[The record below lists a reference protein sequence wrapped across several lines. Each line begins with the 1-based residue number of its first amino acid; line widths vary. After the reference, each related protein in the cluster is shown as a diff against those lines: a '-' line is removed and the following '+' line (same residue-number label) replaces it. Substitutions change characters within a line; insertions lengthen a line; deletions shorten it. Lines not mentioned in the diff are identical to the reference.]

1 MYFRQL
7 RYRLVVLAV
16 AVSVVGA
23 NPSVGVTQT
32 PKPVAAALTK
42 PGDQLDL
49 NSATP
54 AELKALPGIGDAYA
68 KRIIDGRPYI
78 SKNQLVS
85 KGIVPQAAYDKIK
98 DSVVAH
104 RQPKQ

>member
-54 AELKALPGIGDAYA
+54 SASST
-68 KRIIDGRPYI
+68 DGRI
-78 SKNQLVS
+78 SRRIS
-85 KGIVPQAAYDKIK
+85 
-98 DSVVAH
+98 S
-104 RQPKQ
+104 